1 MTAPPSPE
9 RAAVRERLLDLLAGR
24 ASREEVAAWAST
36 WVIQEDPAVED
47 PVVWNALCDLV
58 GADLKI
64 SPVDYLHGEDDIHE
78 WLDRVETGDE
88 ARG

>member
-1 MTAPPSPE
+1 MTAPPTPRRSD
-9 RAAVRERLLDLLAGR
+9 VRERLLDLLAGR

-36 WVIQEDPAVED
+36 WVTQDDPAVED
-47 PVVWNALCDLV
+47 PIVWNGLRDLA

-64 SPVDYLHGEDDIHE
+64 SPVDYLHSENDFHE

-88 ARG
+88 T